1 MTSFVNGLESFKTQ
15 FELNFSEK
23 IIVDFFA
30 GGGGASTGLEIGL
43 NRSVYAAVNHNPK
56 ALSMHEMNHP
66 HAKHYV
72 QDVFAVDPVEIC
84 DGLPVGWFHARSCWR
99 AAA

>member
-30 GGGGASTGLEIGL
+30 GGGGASTGLMGIE
-43 NRSVYAAVNHNPK
+43 R
-56 ALSMHEMNHP
+56 
-66 HAKHYV
+66 
-72 QDVFAVDPVEIC
+72 
-84 DGLPVGWFHARSCWR
+84 
-99 AAA
+99 